1 MARRGVGGHNER
13 EWPPSLSRLST
24 LWCDARSLASLIL
37 ASPLHTPHSLY
48 SPRFLFLFFLLCSTV
63 CSIPPLVVRRCVEA
77 VASLGMFGCLACIF
91 SCYPVEFRERPRS
104 CIRKGVL

>member
-48 SPRFLFLFFLLCSTV
+48 SPRFLFLFFALFYRLLHST
-63 CSIPPLVVRRCVEA
+63 
-77 VASLGMFGCLACIF
+77 LGCALL
-91 SCYPVEFRERPRS
+91 R
-104 CIRKGVL
+104 